1 MGNWGLAIIML
12 TLFVK
17 LLTFYPTQR
26 AMMSGKKMQRL
37 APKMQAL
44 RKKFENDKQR
54 LGVETMNLYKQ
65 EGVSP
70 FGGCLPTLITMP
82 IWIALFSTLNY
93 AVEMHR
99 APFFGYIRDLSVRD
113 PYFITP
119 AADGRRSCTCRCACR
134 RRGPIPQQQKMMA
147 IMMPVM
153 FTGFSLFLPAGLAH
167 LHADQL
173 AAGHPAAGAGQPHR
187 QAQDAAAGDHDQR
200 APRRR
205 PRSGPR

>member
-1 MGNWGLAIIML
+1 MLSRPLLCMLKLFHGWVGNWGLAIIML

-17 LLTFYPTQR
+17 LLTVYPTHR

-37 APKMQAL
+37 APKMAAL

-54 LGVETMNLYKQ
+54 MGVETMNLYKQ

-93 AVEMHR
+93 AVELHR
-99 APFFGYIRDLSVRD
+99 APFFGYIHDLSVRD

-119 AADGRRSCTCRCACR
+119 LLMGGDHVPADAHVAGGDRPAAAEDDGHHDAGHVHRLLA
-134 RRGPIPQQQKMMA
+134 
-147 IMMPVM
+147 V
-153 FTGFSLFLPAGLAH
+153 PAGGPGH

-173 AAGHPAAGAGQPHR
+173 AARHPAPGDDQPHR
-187 QAQDAAAGDHDQR
+187 
-200 APRRR
+200 
-205 PRSGPR
+205 